1 MRSSLVGCRGRRDN
15 PEPIWANGDL
25 PVGLC
30 QQRSTQKLLPAP
42 SHMSCLHPGAQ
53 QWIRWCVCLEG
64 DSPTEMGKQTLN
76 YNLPLMVKRCAWNAV
91 CGTFTWLLS
100 PQVSPQ
106 VALRC
111 VFLEN
116 RTDLPCDLRQAPPH
130 ASLWNQ
136 CNKSNWLPG
145 VIGEKSEIIPVKY
158 LTWFITQSN
167 YLLSIGCRYYYCSCC
182 FIGSQG
188 THDRA

>member
-1 MRSSLVGCRGRRDN
+1 MSTKVHPKALTCSLPHVVFASWGTTMN
-15 PEPIWANGDL
+15 
-25 PVGLC
+25 
-30 QQRSTQKLLPAP
+30 Q
-42 SHMSCLHPGAQ
+42 M
-53 QWIRWCVCLEG
+53 VCLSWGWFTDG
-64 DSPTEMGKQTLN
+64 DGQANPKLQLSSCG
-76 YNLPLMVKRCAWNAV
+76 KRCAWNAV